1 MKTLSRRDVCQ
12 SLPLL
17 ALLPSLSAV
26 SAEAQSTAKSEAAPK
41 NCVEPVLTQCAAFPF
56 EALPL
61 RYSGDGAPTRQI
73 LEGRIPGGEVIEL
86 HETSLAPGK
95 MPHPAH
101 KHPHAE
107 LLLIRSGTIQF
118 ETDAAAP
125 MKVTAGGAA
134 YCAPNQMHG
143 FRNVGEVEAVYFIM
157 KIGSEPVC
165 QK

>member
-1 MKTLSRRDVCQ
+1 MPALSRRDLCQ

-17 ALLPSLSAV
+17 ALLPALTV
-26 SAEAQSTAKSEAAPK
+26 EAQPATQGSADPGPK
-41 NCVEPVLTQCAAFPF
+41 NCVEPLLTRCEAFPF
-56 EALPL
+56 EGLPV

-73 LEGRIPGGEVIEL
+73 LEGRIPGMEVIEL
-86 HETSLAPGK
+86 HETSLQPGK

-107 LLLIRSGTIQF
+107 LLLLREGTVEFQS
-118 ETDAAAP
+118 DNP
-125 MKVTAGGAA
+125 PVRVTAGGAA

-143 FRNVGEVEAVYFIM
+143 FRNVGDTEAVYFIL
-157 KIGSEPVC
+157 KIGSQPVC